1 MKLHFTKFSIIS
13 LLFLCVSNTVFAQIL
28 DHKLPNG
35 LRSNADYHR
44 GDTLKPAVVIL
55 HGFLQTR
62 NYLTVQNLFT
72 AVSDAGYS
80 VLTPNL
86 SLGISNRKK
95 SLPCE
100 AIHNH
105 TMSQDIAEIDY
116 WITWLEQQG
125 HHEIYLIGHSFG
137 SLQLLVYSNS
147 KIHKTIKK
155 LIATSLIHIEKSN
168 DNTLIKNY
176 LEQARQQVANKN
188 KQLHKYPISYC
199 SNYTS
204 PAENYISYAKWT
216 KDNIIVEINKLN
228 IPMTMIF
235 GSKDIRVNKNWI
247 TRLQKTNLNLII
259 IKGANHF
266 FDASHEF
273 DLSDNVLNELSSN

>member
-1 MKLHFTKFSIIS
+1 MKFQFTQLAIVS
-13 LLFLCVSNTVFAQIL
+13 LLFLCVSYTVSAQIL
-28 DHKLPNG
+28 QHKLPNG
-35 LRSNADYHR
+35 LQSSADYR
-44 GDTLKPAVVIL
+44 TGDKSKPAVLIL
-55 HGFLQTR
+55 HGLLQTR

-72 AVSDAGYS
+72 AVSDEGYS
-80 VLTPNL
+80 VLAPNL

-105 TMSQDIAEIDY
+105 NMSQDIAEIDY
-116 WITWLEQQG
+116 WVNWLEQQG
-125 HHEIYLIGHSFG
+125 HHEIYLLGHSFG

-147 KIHKTIKK
+147 KNNKVVKK

-168 DNTLIKNY
+168 DKTLIKSY
-176 LEQARQQVANKN
+176 LAKARQQVANN
-188 KQLHKYPISYC
+188 DKQLHKYPISYC
-199 SNYTS
+199 TNYTS
-204 PAENYISYAKWT
+204 PAQDYISYAKWT
-216 KDNIIVEINKLN
+216 KDNIIEEINKLN

-235 GSKDIRVNKNWI
+235 GSKDIRVNQNWI
-247 TRLQKTNLNLII
+247 TQLRKIKLNLII